1 MAPIS
6 LPKRDMPL
14 TKEVAGEVVT
24 TGRAAAALIAS
35 GIGTLFIGLMTT
47 GAEASAGLK
56 EFLAWSKPVGPLS
69 GKVGLSL
76 IVWLISWVVMHQ
88 LLKDKESN
96 LARAFTITLILIALG
111 VIFTFPPIF
120 EAFAAE

>member
-1 MAPIS
+1 MATIS
-6 LPKRDMPL
+6 LKERNMPL

-56 EFLAWSKPVGPLS
+56 EFLTWSKPVGPLS

-76 IVWLISWVVMHQ
+76 IVWLISWVVIHQ
-88 LLKDKESN
+88 LFKDKESN
-96 LARAFTITLILIALG
+96 LAKAFTITLILIALG
-111 VIFTFPPIF
+111 VVFTFPPIF